1 MSSSVVIFG
10 CNVYGAARSVT
21 VALGIRPHFLL
32 ALGISYFPLGCVN
45 AELPSEDWS
54 TIALTYRE
62 RIHGGSMLHMKMQV
76 AHMNSQES
84 GVLVQ
89 LWSWRSYG

>member
-10 CNVYGAARSVT
+10 CNVFGAARSVT

-32 ALGISYFPLGCVN
+32 ALGIRYFPLGCVN

-54 TIALTYRE
+54 IALTYRE
-62 RIHGGSMLHMKMQV
+62 SNHGGSMLHMKMQV
-76 AHMNSQES
+76 AHMNS

-89 LWSWRSYG
+89 LWS